1 MAMARQ
7 AADDAAFLRRA
18 KAFVRLLRNQAGI
31 PVRQPAHAVAPF
43 RAEPIMFGCHVQLTK
58 SATSDLTYDLPVLFS
73 PQLVYRL
80 VSGTA
85 TVSSQEDATRGPSD
99 SYYLLDNTGNPP
111 PIEVLPVTD
120 SSVPPF
126 TTPGIDPFPDGFLG
140 FLTGIEVTTFRGD
153 NVLDHLVVKDLRY
166 SVLIDGQAVSGF
178 SGAYPR
184 VDLGQNEPGASGYL
198 LPNGW
203 LPRGGSVATQLGAP
217 IQVRPGQRVT
227 IRLRAPQSVASAS
240 IIECRVQVFGYKI
253 PTKSGGDRTIYDTL
267 TD

>member
-1 MAMARQ
+1 MARQ

-43 RAEPIMFGCHVQLTK
+43 RAEPIMFCCHVQLTK
-58 SATSDLTYDLPVLFS
+58 TAAVSDLTYDLPVLFS

-80 VSGTA
+80 VSGVA

-99 SYYLLDNTGNPP
+99 SYYLLDNNANPP

-120 SSVPPF
+120 SAPTPF
-126 TTPGIDPFPDGFLG
+126 TTPGIQPFPDGYLG
-140 FLTGIEVTTFRGD
+140 FVTGVEVVTFRGD
-153 NVLDHLVVKDLRY
+153 NIVDHLVVKDLRY
-166 SVLIDGQAVSGF
+166 TVLVDGQAVSGF
-178 SGAYPR
+178 SNAYPR
-184 VDLGQNEPGASGYL
+184 VELGQNEPGASGYL

-217 IQVRPGQRVT
+217 VQIRPGQRMT
-227 IRLRAPQSVASAS
+227 IRLRAPQSVSAS
-240 IIECRVQVFGYKI
+240 SIVECRVQVFGYKI